1 MEPEHTA
8 GGRARAKSAKIIE
21 TGAAVLGIELGST
34 RIKACLIAPD
44 GVSLA
49 TGSSEWE
56 NRRSDGHWTYGLDE
70 VGDGKIGRP
79 SCRETVLLGRAAVPR
94 REEAQ

>member
-8 GGRARAKSAKIIE
+8 SGRARAKSAKIIE

-56 NRRSDGHWTYGLDE
+56 NRWSDGHWTYGLDE
-70 VGDGKIGRP
+70 VWDGM
-79 SCRETVLLGRAAVPR
+79 AAAFADLRDRVR
-94 REEAQ
+94 QTYGCESTLR